1 MNSSKK
7 RFLLIKATIHGC
19 VNPTTFLCMWHWMQI
34 CFNWGRSHCIKFIII
49 SNSCSLFVL
58 GRWQHPLLWDCR
70 WCPIC
75 SLSKSVPVRCT
86 TERPWY
92 VMLGVVS
99 LFLKFNAWSLQ
110 HYRPNQSP
118 VILNHISIQPTIGG
132 GWSGGGILY
141 CDSVKHSM
149 ALTSVSTPLSSKFI
163 DWISRR
169 VPNIPDLTLDLIV
182 WPCGNL

>member
-99 LFLKFNAWSLQ
+99 LFLKLNAWSLQ
-110 HYRPNQSP
+110 NYGPNQSP
-118 VILNHISIQPTIGG
+118 VILNHISIQPTIWGG
-132 GWSGGGILY
+132 GSGGGGSCTVIRLSIIWLLCFNPIEFKVY
-141 CDSVKHSM
+141 WLNIKTSAKHSW
-149 ALTSVSTPLSSKFI
+149 LDFGSNCV
-163 DWISRR
+163 
-169 VPNIPDLTLDLIV
+169 TL
-182 WPCGNL
+182 W